1 MASYYNKIT
10 GTLKGGE
17 LARSEDIHSIQSSI
31 QEMIARVIVDHFGPA
46 YILGHEE
53 NTLKLI
59 PTPIHIDQNNLNT
72 VADSEWISFY
82 ERYFRQTIKIEK
94 SEIKSIHVQLSNGSD
109 ITVSVFAE
117 IRDINFNLLQ
127 EANITLEP
135 TGMDSYV
142 DVYFEFGLQHLPIGH
157 YYFVLR
163 PVNVDKV
170 DIYLNGDEDE
180 YDTITADMFQ
190 IRYDAEGSYG
200 GLL

>member
-1 MASYYNKIT
+1 MAAKNDILRDKDGNQIFPATIAEQVSYDGKMNVKQAI
-10 GTLKGGE
+10 LK
-17 LARSEDIHSIQSSI
+17 
-31 QEMIARVIVDHFGPA
+31 
-46 YILGHEE
+46 
-53 NTLKLI
+53 
-59 PTPIHIDQNNLNT
+59 
-72 VADSEWISFY
+72 
-82 ERYFRQTIKIEK
+82 EK

-200 GLL
+200 GLLEASYNATDYANAILLDDAIINATDMVTLSDNIDLYFEEYLEGVKCEI